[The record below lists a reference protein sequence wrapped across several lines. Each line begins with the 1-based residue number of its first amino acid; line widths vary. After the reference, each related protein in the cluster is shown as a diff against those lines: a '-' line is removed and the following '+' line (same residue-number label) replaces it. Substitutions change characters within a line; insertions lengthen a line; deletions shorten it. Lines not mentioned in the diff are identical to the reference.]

1 MVTHLSGCFWHLV
14 GLSGGDDIEEG
25 GWVYRFD
32 YQDKAVPVRYIAS
45 LYWAFST
52 LTTVGY
58 GDISARTSPE
68 QIYAMVTF
76 LLGVSWYAFVVSSI
90 SQVMQ
95 SFDSTSSERKEKMI
109 CVNQFIRAARL
120 PDELEKKVRNYFE
133 FRMQQSQQI
142 FLMKDSYDAEEILAQ
157 LSSALRAEVFMWIER
172 DLVSTIPFFNGKSPQ
187 FIADALHLLKP
198 VIFHEGEFIVEE
210 GSQADEMF
218 FFEEGKAAIY
228 YGDKKVATLG
238 QGTYFGEIGCLV
250 GGLRRANVKALTT
263 CKLHSLSRRDLFTLI
278 GDYPE
283 IEGELKSVASNRD
296 SISKKHDSEKR
307 RRTVLAKDKNGILA
321 FSQTRQEAES
331 KE

>member
-1 MVTHLSGCFWHLV
+1 
-14 GLSGGDDIEEG
+14 
-25 GWVYRFD
+25 
-32 YQDKAVPVRYIAS
+32 
-45 LYWAFST
+45 
-52 LTTVGY
+52 
-58 GDISARTSPE
+58 
-68 QIYAMVTF
+68 
-76 LLGVSWYAFVVSSI
+76 
-90 SQVMQ
+90 
-95 SFDSTSSERKEKMI
+95 MI

-120 PDELEKKVRNYFE
+120 PAELEKKIRNYFE

-172 DLVSTIPFFNGKSPQ
+172 DLVSAIPFFNGKSPQ
-187 FIADALHLLKP
+187 FIADALHFLKP

-218 FFEEGKAAIY
+218 FFEVGKAAIY

-250 GGLRRANVKALTT
+250 GGIRRASVKAMTT

-307 RRTVLAKDKNGILA
+307 RRTVLAKNKNAMLA
-321 FSQTRQEAES
+321 FSTARKEAES
-331 KE
+331 DK